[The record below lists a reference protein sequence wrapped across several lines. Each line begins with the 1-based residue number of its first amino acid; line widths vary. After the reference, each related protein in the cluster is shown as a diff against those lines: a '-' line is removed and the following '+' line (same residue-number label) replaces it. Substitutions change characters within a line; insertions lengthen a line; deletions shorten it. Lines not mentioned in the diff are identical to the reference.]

1 MPFLPSSRYARAE
14 LVTVTMRDGRTITA
28 IKLRRL
34 PAPQAAPH
42 VVDAEAR
49 LDTIARDAYGDAT
62 RGWHI
67 ADANTELEARAL
79 ATPGRVIRKPG
90 QP

>member
-1 MPFLPSSRYARAE
+1 MPFLPSSRYARTP
-14 LVTVTMRDGRTITA
+14 LVTITTRDGRTITA
-28 IKLRRL
+28 VKLRRL
-34 PAPQAAPH
+34 PDPDAAPH

-49 LDTIARDAYGDAT
+49 LDTIARDAYGDAS

-67 ADANTELEARAL
+67 ADANTELDARVL
-79 ATPGRVIRKPG
+79 ATPGRAIKKPR